1 MRKITYLTLLMVVA
15 CSKNL
20 SSPQNN
26 APTIN
31 SFAVNRVSG
40 PIPLQ
45 VNFTWSVYD
54 IDGDTVNCYLD
65 VNGDGVAEQV
75 INNCSNASFSW
86 IYYDSKIYNATLTVF
101 DKYGASSS
109 KSITIGACRVLYSG
123 SVSVPANS
131 SVPVSSFIANQGDTL
146 YIKAFVQSDT
156 VINYIKVTNVVS
168 TIDSVANSQ
177 TISRTIAIPEYR
189 EYRIIAGNT
198 STTSA
203 KTYYIRA
210 TLNDVNCQ

>member
-1 MRKITYLTLLMVVA
+1 
-15 CSKNL
+15 
-20 SSPQNN
+20 
-26 APTIN
+26 
-31 SFAVNRVSG
+31 
-40 PIPLQ
+40 
-45 VNFTWSVYD
+45 
-54 IDGDTVNCYLD
+54 VNCYLD

-75 INNCSNASFSW
+75 INNCSNANFSW
-86 IYYDSKIYNATLTVF
+86 IYNDSKIYNATLIVF

-109 KSITIGACRVLYSG
+109 KSLTIRACRVLYNG
-123 SVSVPANS
+123 SKYVPKNS
-131 SVPVSSFIANQGDTL
+131 SVEVSSFIANQGDTL

-168 TIDSVANSQ
+168 TIDSAANSQ

-198 STTSA
+198 STTSD
-203 KTYYIRA
+203 KTYYIKA

>member
-1 MRKITYLTLLMVVA
+1 MRKITYLTLLIVVA

-109 KSITIGACRVLYSG
+109 KSITIRACKVLHNG
-123 SVSVPANS
+123 SVIVPARDS
-131 SVPVSSFIANQGDTL
+131 FQVPFIANQGDTL

-198 STTSA
+198 STSA

>member
-1 MRKITYLTLLMVVA
+1 MRKITYLILLMVVA

-40 PIPLQ
+40 PVPLQ

-86 IYYDSKIYNATLTVF
+86 IYNDSKIYNATLTVF

-109 KSITIGACRVLYSG
+109 KSITIRACKVLYNG

-131 SVPVSSFIANQGDTL
+131 SVQVSSFIANQGDTL

-198 STTSA
+198 STSA